1 MHSSWHY
8 LHTPGVTAV
17 DVAGRPGWQTP
28 EGGRIVT
35 DETLMTLWRDAHGR
49 SPADLLAQ
57 AAAPDATR
65 AALACLAE
73 GGLLQ
78 RHGRP
83 PVTPVRASSRAG
95 GRVSII
101 LVTYRSDEWIAECLA
116 SLRRQ
121 THADLE
127 LVVVDNGS
135 PDDPAALVMAAHP
148 HARYLRLPPGGSF
161 AGALNAGAAVSTG
174 DYLFFLNP
182 DVALEADAIARLV
195 SAAAANPS
203 WGAVAAKLRFF
214 WATAFLNGLGNR
226 VESVSWGT
234 DNAIGHLDLAQ
245 FDRITSVPSAC
256 FAAALITRTAWN
268 TVGPVDEGF
277 PMYYEDVEWCYRARR
292 LGFVI
297 GLAPDAIV
305 YHAFGSR
312 LATGDEPGLTPRKL
326 AHVVYGRLRLVLRT
340 FDGPARLRYLAGY
353 VREDFG
359 NYRQLRARG
368 DAASAAAYRRAWR
381 KALLG
386 AWSMWRFGAALTRRS
401 RHPVSAML
409 EADAG
414 WPPGLVWNGVPD
426 LSWAIVERVYLPL
439 LREGRTTAVPE
450 FSSMPAGS

>member
-1 MHSSWHY
+1 MHSSWQY

-17 DVAGRPGWQTP
+17 EVGGRPGWQTP

-35 DETLMTLWRDAHGR
+35 DDTLMAVWRDAHGR
-49 SPADLLAQ
+49 TAADLLAQ
-57 AAAPDATR
+57 AEDEEATR

-73 GGLLQ
+73 GGLL
-78 RHGRP
+78 RRDGAP
-83 PVTPVRASSRAG
+83 VSPAVTPPPRVG

-101 LVTYRSDEWIAECLA
+101 LVTYQSDDWIAECLA
-116 SLRRQ
+116 SLRQQ
-121 THADLE
+121 THTDLE

-135 PDDPAALVMAAHP
+135 PDDPVALVRAAHP
-148 HARYLRLPPGGSF
+148 DARYLRLPPGGSF
-161 AGALNAGAAVSTG
+161 AGALNAGAAVASG

-182 DVALEADAIARLV
+182 DVALEPDAIARLV
-195 SAAAANPS
+195 AAAAANPG

-226 VESVSWGT
+226 VEPFSWGT

-256 FAAALITRTAWN
+256 FAAALITRAAWN
-268 TVGPVDEGF
+268 AVGPVDEGF

-340 FDGPARLRYLAGY
+340 FDGPARSRYLSGY
-353 VREDFG
+353 LREDAG

-381 KALLG
+381 KALYG
-386 AWSMWRFGAALTRRS
+386 VWGMWRFGRALTRRA
-401 RHPVSAML
+401 RQPVSAML

-414 WPPGLVWNGVPD
+414 WPAGLVWNGVPD
-426 LSWAIVERVYLPL
+426 LSWTNVQQVYLPL
-439 LREGRTTAVPE
+439 LRDGRTRHVPE
-450 FSSMPAGS
+450 WPAAPAGS